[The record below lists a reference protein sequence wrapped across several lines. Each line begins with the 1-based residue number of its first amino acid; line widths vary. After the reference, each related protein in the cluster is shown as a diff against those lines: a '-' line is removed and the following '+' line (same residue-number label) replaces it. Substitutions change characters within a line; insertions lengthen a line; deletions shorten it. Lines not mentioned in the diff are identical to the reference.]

1 MKREKQYNRIYNKT
15 IGISVLLTVTVVLI
29 MGLIYFSIYINRLI
43 DTVKQEAIV
52 ILENISSQNITIL
65 KNTLENK
72 QIALYS
78 LALEIEREQKYNI
91 EELIEYL
98 KLYVQMD
105 SIYSMGIIDKE
116 GICYNTLG
124 EQLDLSGY
132 DYFTEGMKGISKIT
146 TSYVSQN
153 KIELLNIFTT
163 PIYKDGKVEMVL
175 TAACKSSDF
184 SEILTVYSF
193 DGKGQSIVVDKE
205 GQLVTSPND
214 IPEVNLN
221 GKYLINVDKQ
231 EISKIINDTIKK
243 SNEKFFEFAY
253 RDEPYIAYYE
263 PIGINDWN
271 LISYVPKNYLCSNIY
286 EIRDAIFR
294 GSIYIYIACIIFLI
308 MLICEHIIHKRK
320 MTQMLFYDDIT
331 NEKNYEYLK
340 ICFDNMSEKDRQQK
354 SLIVMDID
362 KFKSINIIY
371 GNRTGDKVLKYIP
384 FIFKKLLPNDEIYK
398 YQSDIFIAIVNNTLQ
413 EEIIN
418 KITKIEN
425 KIQEDIEQKKIVPIK
440 LYFGVCSLDKFEDLN
455 SIYNNALI
463 AKNEIKKSVNRNI
476 NFFNEMDKKKFI
488 EKQTIEFEFMEA
500 FKDKEFEVW
509 YQPKYNIST
518 KEIYGSEALVR
529 WRKKDGSFVLPS
541 NFIPVLED
549 TGQIIQLD
557 EAVIE
562 MVFQDIGEMRIS
574 GLDIKPISINLSRVQ
589 ATNFEIIDKIEE
601 LMKYYKISPSDV
613 SFEITESALSED
625 NDSIN
630 KIISKLH
637 HIGFKVD
644 IDDYG
649 IGKSTLNAIFA
660 SDFDT
665 LKLDKT
671 FSDNIGNPKMEVII
685 KSTIKMANELN
696 MTVIAEGVETKE
708 QIEFLVKNNC
718 NIAQGYYLSKP
729 LSKEEYFNLI
739 KEHYVKSNKQ
749 F

>member
-15 IGISVLLTVTVVLI
+15 IGISVLLTVTLVLI
-29 MGLIYFSIYINRLI
+29 IGLTYFSIYINSLV
-43 DTVKQEAIV
+43 DVVKQEAIV
-52 ILENISSQNITIL
+52 MLQNISSQNVTIL

-72 QIALYS
+72 QKALHSIALG
-78 LALEIEREQKYNI
+78 IERDKKYNI
-91 EELIEYL
+91 KDIVEDL
-98 KLYVQMD
+98 KVYTEINP
-105 SIYSMGIIDKE
+105 IYSMGVINKE

-124 EQLDLSGY
+124 EQIDLSKY

-146 TSYVSQN
+146 NSYVSES
-153 KIELLNIFTT
+153 KKELLNIFTT
-163 PIYKDGKVEMVL
+163 PIYKDGKVEMIL
-175 TAACKSSDF
+175 TATCKSSDF
-184 SEILTVYSF
+184 SQILTVYSF
-193 DGKGQSIVVDKE
+193 DGNGQSMVVDKE
-205 GQLVTSPND
+205 GNLVTTPNIVEELD
-214 IPEVNLN
+214 LN
-221 GKYLINVDKQ
+221 ALNYSNIDKQ
-231 EISKIINDTIKK
+231 EISKIIYNTIKK
-243 SNEKFFEFAY
+243 SDENFFEFEY
-253 RDEPYIAYYE
+253 RGNPYIAYCE
-263 PIGINDWN
+263 SIGINDWN

-294 GSIYIYIACIIFLI
+294 GSIYIYIAFIIFLI
-308 MLICEHIIHKRK
+308 ILVCEHIIHKRK
-320 MTQMLFYDDIT
+320 IAQMIFFDDVT
-331 NEKNYEYLK
+331 NEKNYEYLR
-340 ICFDNMSEKDRQQK
+340 IYFENMSEEDKEQK

-362 KFKSINIIY
+362 KFKSINMIY
-371 GNRTGDKVLKYIP
+371 GNRTGDKLLKYIP
-384 FIFKKLLPNDEIYK
+384 FAFKKVLPNDEIYK
-398 YQSDIFIAIVNNTLQ
+398 YQGDIFIAIVNSTRQ
-413 EEIIN
+413 EEIID
-418 KITKIEN
+418 KITMIEAQ
-425 KIQEDIEQKKIVPIK
+425 IQRDIEQKKIVPIK
-440 LYFGVCSLDKFEDLN
+440 IYFGVCLIDKFRDLD

-476 NFFNEMDKKKFI
+476 SFFNEIDKKKFI
-488 EKQTIEFEFMEA
+488 ENQKIEFEFMEA
-500 FKDKEFEVW
+500 FKNKEFEIW
-509 YQPKYNIST
+509 YQPKYNIKT

-529 WRKKDGSFVLPS
+529 WRKKDGSYVLPS
-541 NFIPVLED
+541 NFIPVLEE
-549 TGQIIQLD
+549 TGQIMQLD

-562 MVFQDIGEMRIS
+562 MVFQDIHKMRIL
-574 GLDIKPISINLSRVQ
+574 GLDIKPVSINLSRVQ
-589 ATNFEIIDKIEE
+589 VANFEIINKIQE
-601 LMKYYKISPSDV
+601 LIACYEISPSDV

-729 LSKEEYFNLI
+729 LSKKVYFNLI
-739 KEHYVKSNKQ
+739 KQNKSL
-749 F
+749 